1 MNKAL
6 LFSILT
12 TAGFDPHYAGTEQ
25 EIKFAC
31 PECQDDK
38 DRLYMSQYS
47 GLWICHHCKE
57 KGNLFSFLY
66 KYCDIGDPWAT
77 EQVVS
82 EIRGSSKDLDLPIPR
97 PNVKTTEEVELPK
110 ELLYAVT
117 KDSPLSRFLIA
128 RCLDPLVCSVFS
140 MGYCLSGRYSN
151 RIIVPVYTRG
161 ELKTFIARTWL
172 EGYEPKVLMPLGS
185 KASEALFGYDDL
197 PTKGPLIIVEGVWD
211 ALAVKGVI
219 DSNPTAPFSGVYSYP
234 SVVATLGAHM
244 TDAQRRLVQQ
254 TGFSSVV
261 LLRDGD
267 QVGREAAIKEAR
279 ELKAMMLN
287 VKIANL
293 PDGVDPGSAST
304 EQIREAIQFAKPVG
318 EDYGTESIKEG
329 VDNG

>member
-1 MNKAL
+1 MNNPL
-6 LFSILT
+6 LFSILA
-12 TAGFDPHYAGTEQ
+12 TAGFDPHNASAATELM
-25 EIKFAC
+25 FAC

-38 DRLYMSQYS
+38 PRLYMSTSS

-66 KYCDIGDPWAT
+66 KYCDIGDPWDT

-82 EIRGSSKDLDLPIPR
+82 EIKGSYKDLDLPVSR
-97 PNVKTTEEVELPK
+97 PDIKTTEEIELPAEMK
-110 ELLYAVT
+110 WSTPQVCRYLV
-117 KDSPLSRFLIA
+117 SRG
-128 RCLDPLVCSVFS
+128 LDDTNPEFFGLGS
-140 MGYCLSGRYSN
+140 CLSGRYAN
-151 RIIVPVYTRG
+151 RIIVPVYTNG
-161 ELKTFIARTWL
+161 ELKTFVARTWL
-172 EGYEPKVLMPLGS
+172 EGYEPKVLMPSGS
-185 KASEALFGYDDL
+185 KASEALYRYDDL
-197 PTKGPLIIVEGVWD
+197 GTKGPLIIVEGVWD
-211 ALAVKGVI
+211 VLKVKQVSYRKQLGVVQEVCFYE
-219 DSNPTAPFSGVYSYP
+219 N
-234 SVVATLGAHM
+234 VVATLGAHM

-267 QVGREAAIKEAR
+267 QTGRKAAIKEAR

-304 EQIREAIQFAKPVG
+304 EQLREAIQFAKPVG

-329 VDNG
+329 VGSGY